1 MVKTIVINNTNVVS
15 GTNNSLFRYTFPTG
29 QVQFDEGSQI
39 AVQSISI
46 PYSWFNISQNQYNNV
61 SFQYTWNLAPTAGT
75 YTVTLPNPSFMTA
88 EDINEYFQSVMIA
101 NGHYLINSTGDYVY
115 YMEIV
120 LNTSRYAYQINT
132 YPLPASLPSGWS
144 NPAGVVFGSTN
155 TPFII
160 ITSNSFGKLIGF
172 SSGTYPPAPTTSNY
186 SILSNITPNI
196 TPVNSVLM
204 QCNLVNN
211 SLSIPSKL
219 LFGFAPN
226 TTFGSTI
233 NITPSEFAYNDIQQ
247 GYFSSIDIQFT
258 DENNNNLV
266 INDSNLVVQ
275 LVIRKKNEIG
285 Y

>member
-1 MVKTIVINNTNVVS
+1 
-15 GTNNSLFRYTFPTG
+15 
-29 QVQFDEGSQI
+29 
-39 AVQSISI
+39 
-46 PYSWFNISQNQYNNV
+46 
-61 SFQYTWNLAPTAGT
+61 
-75 YTVTLPNPSFMTA
+75 
-88 EDINEYFQSVMIA
+88 MIA
-101 NGHYLINSTGDYVY
+101 NGHYLVNSTGDYVY

-120 LNTSRYAYQINT
+120 LNTSRYAYQLNC
-132 YPLPASLPSGWS
+132 YSLPSVLPSGWS
-144 NPAGVVFGSTN
+144 NPAGITFGSTN
-155 TPFII
+155 TPYII

-186 SILSNITPNI
+186 SILSNISPNI

-211 SLSIPSKL
+211 PLSIPSKL
-219 LFGFAPN
+219 LFGFSPN
-226 TTFGSTI
+226 TTFGSAI

-258 DENNNNLV
+258 DQNGNNLI

-275 LVIRKKNEIG
+275 LVIRKKSEIG